1 MYTIIALFIYLGISS
16 LLNTQDVTKIEYSE
30 LVQMVENN
38 EILSI
43 EIDDSGYIRAKSKD
57 GIFYKTYAPSLLV
70 DQQYVYG
77 LANQGIEIKYVK
89 SFGNSWWV
97 TLLTI
102 FYR

>member
-1 MYTIIALFIYLGISS
+1 M
-16 LLNTQDVTKIEYSE
+16 NTQDVTKIEYSE

-43 EIDDSGYIRAKSKD
+43 EIDDSGYIKAKSKD

-89 SFGNSWWV
+89 VLVIVGG
-97 TLLTI
+97 LL
-102 FYR
+102 Y